1 MAGKET
7 GVVCVVEDEQQFG
20 EKGFRVR
27 VFVIE
32 QKGEKWTNYVP
43 FQLTKDACDKADDL
57 NIGDKIEV
65 TYKLAGRKYV
75 KSGQDD
81 RYFLNAEATAYRL
94 LEKSKKAKAKQEEED
109 DIEIPF

>member
-7 GVVCVVEDEQQFG
+7 GVVCAIEDEKQFG

-32 QKGEKWTNYVP
+32 QKQEKWTNYVQM
-43 FQLTKDACDKADDL
+43 QLTGDACSKLDDL

-65 TYKLAGRKYV
+65 TYRLNGRKYE
-75 KSGQDD
+75 KPGEAT
-81 RYFLNAEATAYRL
+81 RYFVNVEATSYKMLA
-94 LEKSKKAKAKQEEED
+94 KSDKPKAKKEED
-109 DIEIPF
+109 GDHIPF